1 MDTQEA
7 QQIMQWAE
15 NEALVEWQVAR
26 LATSCNEV
34 ANTAQSPAVRREAL
48 RLKAAYGTS
57 SYAVLSGRNPL
68 VQMLDLVAMAELSAL
83 VWAEEGRAVSTFG
96 AKSSPVEMAL
106 LEIRERVRA
115 HALAQ
120 MSVDELREVGE
131 MVRAWR
137 KAHPGPV
144 VVEFI
149 RFEAFADEIAGSM
162 GKPADL
168 GGLLGRISGGA
179 RNVELL
185 GERALFL
192 TSRMPRLAEWHAE
205 AAAANLLAQQELAEA
220 VGAMKQLGELPRAV
234 PEHLKALQMLDS
246 RLAAMPAE
254 LAGAVA
260 KQPVLKETLAEVEQA
275 GQQIK
280 ALEGSVTALE
290 KSITTLG
297 NHLPPLAA
305 AVHPDA
311 LRQLADHTG
320 GVASV
325 QVRSMILL
333 AVACAAALLVLHA
346 LLRRWSHKPQLR
358 E

>member
-1 MDTQEA
+1 M
-7 QQIMQWAE
+7 
-15 NEALVEWQVAR
+15 
-26 LATSCNEV
+26 
-34 ANTAQSPAVRREAL
+34 
-48 RLKAAYGTS
+48 
-57 SYAVLSGRNPL
+57 
-68 VQMLDLVAMAELSAL
+68 
-83 VWAEEGRAVSTFG
+83 
-96 AKSSPVEMAL
+96 
-106 LEIRERVRA
+106 
-115 HALAQ
+115 
-120 MSVDELREVGE
+120 
-131 MVRAWR
+131 
-137 KAHPGPV
+137 
-144 VVEFI
+144 
-149 RFEAFADEIAGSM
+149 RFCI
-162 GKPADL
+162 
-168 GGLLGRISGGA
+168 
-179 RNVELL
+179 
-185 GERALFL
+185 
-192 TSRMPRLAEWHAE
+192 
-205 AAAANLLAQQELAEA
+205 AQQELAEA

-320 GVASV
+320 GVASF